1 MIMNRKQF
9 LLSALVAGSVMTA
22 SAVLMLPEPKLTGE
36 HVSDGKVRI
45 TWEFSSED
53 APDPY
58 FQVVVYKMHKAAA
71 EENFVLAET
80 DFGYIESEGTMKKHQ
95 DRGAIWD
102 CLPDC
107 PGWYVKFPLYMNG
120 ALGIDA
126 FQYFPGSD
134 NDDIFGGAYLI
145 SPDYDLSNV
154 RDNSVK
160 IEASL
165 GREAS
170 SVTGGFCLWTF
181 NTDWWDDKNI
191 DYKPIREHDHHYE
204 TLDNE
209 QFNPFAETCQADEYM
224 ERTRVMFYG
233 KGRSAYWIDSFR
245 VSADMAPGDSIA
257 YGASLHRVDGQTEF
271 TIDTS
276 ADTENDYTYGYEVR
290 AIREDKREYPTENMY
305 MRFISPS
312 RPMKVIG
319 KEQGQE
325 PGGSGIGTIAGEEAE
340 APEAYYTLQ
349 GIRVDAPAKGE
360 TVIVRKGNR
369 SYKTIMR

>member
-1 MIMNRKQF
+1 M
-9 LLSALVAGSVMTA
+9 
-22 SAVLMLPEPKLTGE
+22 
-36 HVSDGKVRI
+36 RI

-53 APDPY
+53 APTRISRWWSTRCTRQPPRRTSS
-58 FQVVVYKMHKAAA
+58 
-71 EENFVLAET
+71 LAET
-80 DFGYIESEGTMKKHQ
+80 DFGYIESEGTVKKHQ
-95 DRGAIWD
+95 DRGAITG
-102 CLPDC
+102 LPARL
-107 PGWYVKFPLYMNG
+107 PGMVRQIPLYMNG

-209 QFNPFAETCQADEYM
+209 TVQPVRRDVPGRRVH

-257 YGASLHRVDGQTEF
+257 YGASLHRVDGRTEF

-290 AIREDKREYPTENMY
+290 AIREDKREYPTEND
-305 MRFISPS
+305 MRALHQPVAPDESDRQGAGPRARRERHRHDS
-312 RPMKVIG
+312 RRR
-319 KEQGQE
+319 GQK
-325 PGGSGIGTIAGEEAE
+325 PRGILHAA
-340 APEAYYTLQ
+340 
-349 GIRVDAPAKGE
+349 GIRVDAPAKRGDSDGRPQ
-360 TVIVRKGNR
+360 RKQVLPR
-369 SYKTIMR
+369 P

>member
-1 MIMNRKQF
+1 MIMNRKPF

-290 AIREDKREYPTENMY
+290 AIREDHREHVHALHQPVAPDESDRQGAGPRARRKRH
-305 MRFISPS
+305 RHDSRRRGRSPRGILHAAGNTRGRARERGDS
-312 RPMKVIG
+312 DRPQRKQV
-319 KEQGQE
+319 
-325 PGGSGIGTIAGEEAE
+325 
-340 APEAYYTLQ
+340 LQ
-349 GIRVDAPAKGE
+349 DHNALTP
-360 TVIVRKGNR
+360 
-369 SYKTIMR
+369 